1 MRIGYPCLNHS
12 LDCRDN
18 HSFKLASY
26 AEERLVETVAANLQ
40 CLESILNF
48 NVEHGLLF
56 FRISSDLIPFASH
69 PVCRFDWA
77 SHFAGDLSRIGS
89 FIKRNG
95 IRISMHPD
103 QFTLL
108 NSPNARI
115 IDRSVLELEYHA
127 EILDHMKLDG
137 TAKIQIHVGG
147 VYGER
152 EQALKRFVQRYEKL
166 SSRLRKRLVIENDDR
181 LYPLADC
188 MALHFQTGAP
198 VLFDVFHHCI
208 LNFGEPTKEALELAA
223 ATWSEQDGLPMV
235 DYSSQY
241 AGERK
246 GRHAES
252 LDDDDFAHFLET
264 AQGIDC
270 DIMLEIKDKERSA
283 LRAMEIYHRESS
295 RQKKKAKS

>member
-12 LDCRDN
+12 LDCRNN
-18 HSFKLASY
+18 HSFRLANYS
-26 AEERLVETVAANLQ
+26 EGRLVETVTENLN
-40 CLESILNF
+40 CLEAIIRF
-48 NVEHGLLF
+48 NVEHDLLF
-56 FRISSDLIPFASH
+56 FRISSDLVPFASH

-77 SHFAGDLSRIGS
+77 SHFARDLSRIGS

-108 NSPNARI
+108 NSPDDRI
-115 IDRSVLELEYHA
+115 VDRSVLELEYHA
-127 EILDHMKLDG
+127 EILDRMTLDG

-152 EQALKRFVQRYEKL
+152 EQALKRFVQRYTHLPL
-166 SSRLRKRLVIENDDR
+166 SVKRRLAIENDDR

-188 MALHFQTGAP
+188 MDLHFQTGVP
-198 VLFDVFHHCI
+198 VLFDIFHHCI
-208 LNFGEPTKEALELAA
+208 LNFGEPAREALELAA
-223 ATWSEQDGLPMV
+223 TTWSEQDGPPMV

-252 LDDDDFAHFLET
+252 LDEDDFVHFLET
-264 AQGIDC
+264 AQGIYC
-270 DIMLEIKDKERSA
+270 DVMLEIKDKERSA
-283 LRAMEIYHRESS
+283 LRAMEIYHKESS
-295 RQKKKAKS
+295 RQKMKAQS

>member
-1 MRIGYPCLNHS
+1 MRIGYPCLNRS
-12 LDCRDN
+12 LDCRNN

-26 AEERLVETVAANLQ
+26 SEERLVETVAANLQ
-40 CLESILNF
+40 CLESILKF
-48 NVEHGLLF
+48 NVERSLLF

-69 PVCRFDWA
+69 PICRFDWA
-77 SHFAGDLSRIGS
+77 SHFARDLSRIGS
-89 FIKRNG
+89 LIKRSG

-108 NSPNARI
+108 NSRDDRI
-115 IDRSVLELEYHA
+115 VERSVLELEYHA
-127 EILDHMKLDG
+127 EILDRMKLDG
-137 TAKIQIHVGG
+137 TEKIQIHVGG

-152 EQALKRFVQRYEKL
+152 EQALKRFVQRYAHL
-166 SSRLRKRLVIENDDR
+166 PLRVKRRLVIENDDR

-188 MALHFQTGAP
+188 MDLHFQMGVP

-208 LNFGEPTKEALELAA
+208 LNFGEPAREALELAA
-223 ATWSEQDGLPMV
+223 TTWSEQDGPPMV

-241 AGERK
+241 ASERK

-252 LDDDDFAHFLET
+252 LDDYDFAHFLET

-270 DIMLEIKDKERSA
+270 DGMLEIKDKERSA
-283 LRAMEIYHRESS
+283 LRAMEIYHKESS
-295 RQKKKAKS
+295 RKR

>member
-1 MRIGYPCLNHS
+1 MRIGYPCLNRT
-12 LDCRDN
+12 LDCRNN

-26 AEERLVETVAANLQ
+26 SEERLVETVAANLQ
-40 CLESILNF
+40 CLKTILNF

-69 PVCRFDWA
+69 PVCWFDWGN
-77 SHFAGDLSRIGS
+77 HFSSRLSRIGS

-95 IRISMHPD
+95 VRISMHPD

-108 NSPNARI
+108 NSPDGHI
-115 IDRSVLELEYHA
+115 VERSVLELAYHA
-127 EILDHMKLDG
+127 EVLDRMNLDT

-152 EQALKRFVQRYEKL
+152 EQALNRFVQRYAHLPL
-166 SSRLRKRLVIENDDR
+166 SVKKRLVIENDDR

-188 MALHFQTGAP
+188 MDLHFQTGVP
-198 VLFDVFHHCI
+198 VLLDVLHHRI
-208 LNFGEPTKEALELAA
+208 LNFGEPAREALELTAT
-223 ATWSEQDGLPMV
+223 TWSEQDGLPMV
-235 DYSSQY
+235 DYSSQH

-246 GRHAES
+246 GKHAES
-252 LDDDDFAHFLET
+252 LDNDDFAQFLKT

-270 DIMLEIKDKERSA
+270 DVMLEIKDKERSA
-283 LRAMEIYHRESS
+283 LRALEIFRRELS
-295 RQKKKAKS
+295 